1 MSARLD
7 RLRRVCLA
15 LPETSE
21 VVAWEDHPT
30 FRVRDKIFVIA
41 SESADSISLKATKDD
56 QEALVA
62 THPRVSVAAYVGRYG
77 WVTVDLTGKGL
88 DWAMV
93 EDLVLES
100 YRLVAPKRLAAL
112 VGRGRRVSGPPHFS

>member
-7 RLRRVCLA
+7 RLRRISLA
-15 LPETSE
+15 LPETTE
-21 VVAWEDHPT
+21 VLTWEEHPT

-41 SESADSISLKATKDD
+41 DLPGDRITVKATKDD

-62 THPRVSVAAYVGRYG
+62 THPRITPAPYLARSGWVSVE
-77 WVTVDLTGKGL
+77 LTGKGL

-93 EDLVLES
+93 EDLVRDS

-112 VGRGRRVSGPPHFS
+112 VE